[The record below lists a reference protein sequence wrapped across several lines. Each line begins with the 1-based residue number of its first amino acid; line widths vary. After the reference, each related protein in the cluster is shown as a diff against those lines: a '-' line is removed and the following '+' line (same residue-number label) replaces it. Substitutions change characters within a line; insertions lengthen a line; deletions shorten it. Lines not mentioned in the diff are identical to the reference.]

1 MGRVLG
7 IVFDMDGVLVDT
19 EPLYLQA
26 VNETLALD
34 NAAPVSWEENKMLLG
49 TSIEETWRRVTRM
62 RGLTHPLPYYV
73 GRYNGIVDEVMRRGL
88 TAQPGV
94 KRLLA
99 AARERSIKTAVA
111 TSALR
116 AWVDLKLG
124 IIGLQGA
131 FEAVVCGD
139 EIERAKPAPDI
150 YLRAVE
156 RLGLTP
162 DRCLAIEDS
171 PIGIEAAVA
180 AGLHTIAVR
189 TPSTEGMDV
198 SRAHRILNSLE
209 EFDLTL
215 LDGAHSAK
223 ARTA

>member
-1 MGRVLG
+1 MGRVRG
-7 IVFDMDGVLVDT
+7 IVFDLDGVLVDT

-34 NAAPVSWEENKMLLG
+34 NVAPMSDEENRVLLG
-49 TSIEETWRRVTRM
+49 TSIEETWRRVVRM
-62 RGLTHPLPYYV
+62 RGLTHPLPYYLD
-73 GRYNGIVDEVMRRGL
+73 RYNGMVDRVMRRGL
-88 TAQPGV
+88 RPQPGV
-94 KRLLA
+94 VRLLDA
-99 AARERSIKTAVA
+99 AKARSIKSAVA

-116 AWVDLKLG
+116 SWVDLKLG
-124 IIGLQGA
+124 IIGLQEA

-139 EIERAKPAPDI
+139 EIERTKPAPDI

-162 DRCLAIEDS
+162 DRCIAIEDS
-171 PIGIEAAVA
+171 PIGIEAAVT
-180 AGLHTIAVR
+180 AGLYTIAVR
-189 TPSTEGMDV
+189 TPSTEGMDI

-209 EFDLTL
+209 DFDLTL